1 MKAVYV
7 EYTNGK
13 DFDRYDAVT
22 NIEVHDTYILVSYLQ
37 AINLVSGVI
46 IPIDPNRIKKIDIF
60 TYSKA
65 EEENMINIMKNVSVE
80 EHFEGKKNDKS
91 KQQHNA

>member
-1 MKAVYV
+1 MKCVYI

-60 TYSKA
+60 KYSKA
-65 EEENMINIMKNVSVE
+65 ENEHLFNIMKNVSVE
-80 EHFEGKKNDKS
+80 EHYEGKENDK
-91 KQQHNA
+91 N

>member
-22 NIEVHDTYILVSYLQ
+22 NIEVHDTYILVSYLHD
-37 AINLVSGVI
+37 INLVSGVI
-46 IPIDPNRIKKIDIF
+46 ITIDPSRIKKIDIF
-60 TYSKA
+60 TYTKA
-65 EEENMINIMKNVSVE
+65 EEENVIQTMKNVSVE
-80 EHFEGKKNDKS
+80 EHFEGEIK
-91 KQQHNA
+91 

>member
-1 MKAVYV
+1 MKAIYV

-22 NIEVHDTYILVSYLQ
+22 NIEVHESYILVSYLQ

-46 IPIDPNRIKKIDIF
+46 ITIDPNRIKKIDIF
-60 TYSKA
+60 TYTKS
-65 EEENMINIMKNVSVE
+65 EEENLIQTMKNVSVE
-80 EHFEGKKNDKS
+80 EHFEEERK
-91 KQQHNA
+91 

>member
-22 NIEVHDTYILVSYLQ
+22 NIEVHDTYILVSYL
-37 AINLVSGVI
+37 
-46 IPIDPNRIKKIDIF
+46 
-60 TYSKA
+60 
-65 EEENMINIMKNVSVE
+65 
-80 EHFEGKKNDKS
+80 
-91 KQQHNA
+91 

>member
-1 MKAVYV
+1 MKCVYI

-22 NIEVHDTYILVSYLQ
+22 NVEVHDTYILVSYLY

-46 IPIDPNRIKKIDIF
+46 IPIDPQRIKKIDIL
-60 TYSKA
+60 TYTKA
-65 EEENMINIMKNVSVE
+65 EEENVIQTIKNVSVE
-80 EHFEGKKNDKS
+80 EHFEGERK
-91 KQQHNA
+91 

>member
-1 MKAVYV
+1 MKAIYI
-7 EYTNGK
+7 EYANGK

-46 IPIDPNRIKKIDIF
+46 IPIDPSRIKKIDIF
-60 TYSKA
+60 KYTKS
-65 EEENMINIMKNVSVE
+65 EEENVIQTMKNVSVE
-80 EHFEGKKNDKS
+80 EHFEGKKNDK
-91 KQQHNA
+91 N

>member
-22 NIEVHDTYILVSYLQ
+22 NIEVHDSYILVSYLQ
-37 AINLVSGVI
+37 SINLVSGVI
-46 IPIDPNRIKKIDIF
+46 ITIDPNRIKKIDIF
-60 TYSKA
+60 KYTKA
-65 EEENMINIMKNVSVE
+65 EEENVIQSMKNVSVE
-80 EHFEGKKNDKS
+80 EHFEGEKK
-91 KQQHNA
+91 

>member
-22 NIEVHDTYILVSYLQ
+22 NIEVHDSYILVSYLQ
-37 AINLVSGVI
+37 DINLISGVI
-46 IPIDPNRIKKIDIF
+46 ITIDPKRIKKIDIF
-60 TYSKA
+60 KYTKA
-65 EEENMINIMKNVSVE
+65 EEENVIQTMKNVSVK
-80 EHFEGKKNDKS
+80 EHFEGERK
-91 KQQHNA
+91 

>member
-46 IPIDPNRIKKIDIF
+46 IPIDPSRIKKIDIF
-60 TYSKA
+60 KYSKA
-65 EEENMINIMKNVSVE
+65 EEKHLINTMKNVSVE
-80 EHFEGKKNDKS
+80 EHFEGKKNDK
-91 KQQHNA
+91 N

>member
-22 NIEVHDTYILVSYLQ
+22 NIEVHDSYILVSYLQ
-37 AINLVSGVI
+37 DINLISGVI
-46 IPIDPNRIKKIDIF
+46 ITIDPKRIKKIDIF
-60 TYSKA
+60 KYTKA
-65 EEENMINIMKNVSVE
+65 EEENVIQTMKNVSVE
-80 EHFEGKKNDKS
+80 EHFEGERK
-91 KQQHNA
+91 

>member
-1 MKAVYV
+1 MKCVYI

-46 IPIDPNRIKKIDIF
+46 IPIDPSRIKKIDIF
-60 TYSKA
+60 KYSKA
-65 EEENMINIMKNVSVE
+65 EEKHLINTMKNVSVE
-80 EHFEGKKNDKS
+80 EHFEGKKNDK
-91 KQQHNA
+91 N

>member
-1 MKAVYV
+1 MKCVYI

-22 NIEVHDTYILVSYLQ
+22 NIEIRDTYVLIWYMHTMPGPVSQ
-37 AINLVSGVI
+37 VI

-60 TYSKA
+60 KYSKG
-65 EEENMINIMKNVSVE
+65 EEENVVNTMKNVRAEDHS
-80 EHFEGKKNDKS
+80 EGKEK
-91 KQQHNA
+91 

>member
-1 MKAVYV
+1 MKCVYI

-60 TYSKA
+60 KYSKA
-65 EEENMINIMKNVSVE
+65 EEENVITAMKNVSVE
-80 EHFEGKKNDKS
+80 EHFEGKKNDK
-91 KQQHNA
+91 N

>member
-1 MKAVYV
+1 MKCVYI

-60 TYSKA
+60 KYSKA
-65 EEENMINIMKNVSVE
+65 EKEHLFNIMKNVSVE
-80 EHFEGKKNDKS
+80 EHYEGKENDK
-91 KQQHNA
+91 N

>member
-37 AINLVSGVI
+37 YINLVNGVI
-46 IPIDPNRIKKIDIF
+46 ITIDPNRIKKIDIF
-60 TYSKA
+60 TYTKA
-65 EEENMINIMKNVSVE
+65 EKENVIQTIKNVSVE
-80 EHFEGKKNDKS
+80 EHFEGERK
-91 KQQHNA
+91 

>member
-1 MKAVYV
+1 MKCVYI

-37 AINLVSGVI
+37 AINLG
-46 IPIDPNRIKKIDIF
+46 
-60 TYSKA
+60 
-65 EEENMINIMKNVSVE
+65 
-80 EHFEGKKNDKS
+80 
-91 KQQHNA
+91 

>member
-1 MKAVYV
+1 MKAVYI
-7 EYTNGK
+7 EYANGK

-60 TYSKA
+60 KYTKS
-65 EEENMINIMKNVSVE
+65 EEENVIQTIKNVSVE
-80 EHFEGKKNDKS
+80 EHFEDKKNDK
-91 KQQHNA
+91 N

>member
-7 EYTNGK
+7 EYGDGK
-13 DFDRYDAVT
+13 EFDRYDAVT
-22 NIEVHDTYILVSYLQ
+22 HVEVHDTYILVSYLQ

-46 IPIDPNRIKKIDIF
+46 IPINPQRIKKIDIF
-60 TYSKA
+60 TYTKA
-65 EEENMINIMKNVSVE
+65 EEENVIQTM
-80 EHFEGKKNDKS
+80 KNDKS

>member
-22 NIEVHDTYILVSYLQ
+22 NVEVHDTYILVSYLY

-46 IPIDPNRIKKIDIF
+46 IPIDPQRIKKIDILAY
-60 TYSKA
+60 TKA
-65 EEENMINIMKNVSVE
+65 EEENVIQTIKNVSVE
-80 EHFEGKKNDKS
+80 EHFEGERK
-91 KQQHNA
+91 

>member
-1 MKAVYV
+1 MKAIYV

-22 NIEVHDTYILVSYLQ
+22 NIEVHESYILVSYLQ

-46 IPIDPNRIKKIDIF
+46 ITIDPNRIKKIDMF
-60 TYSKA
+60 TYTKA
-65 EEENMINIMKNVSVE
+65 EEENVIQTMKNVSVE
-80 EHFEGKKNDKS
+80 EQFEGEIK
-91 KQQHNA
+91 

>member
-22 NIEVHDTYILVSYLQ
+22 NIEVHDSYILVSYLQ
-37 AINLVSGVI
+37 DINLVSGVI
-46 IPIDPNRIKKIDIF
+46 ITIDPNRIKKIDIF
-60 TYSKA
+60 TYTKA
-65 EEENMINIMKNVSVE
+65 EEENVIQTMKNVSVE
-80 EHFEGKKNDKS
+80 EHFEGKKK
-91 KQQHNA
+91 

>member
-1 MKAVYV
+1 MKSVYV

-37 AINLVSGVI
+37 YINLVNGVI
-46 IPIDPNRIKKIDIF
+46 ITIDPNRIKKIDIF
-60 TYSKA
+60 TYTKA
-65 EEENMINIMKNVSVE
+65 EKENVIQTIKNVSVE
-80 EHFEGKKNDKS
+80 EHFEGERK
-91 KQQHNA
+91 

>member
-1 MKAVYV
+1 MKCVYI

-22 NIEVHDTYILVSYLQ
+22 NIEVHDTYILISYLQ

-46 IPIDPNRIKKIDIF
+46 IPIDPSRIKKIDIF
-60 TYSKA
+60 KYSKA
-65 EEENMINIMKNVSVE
+65 EEKHLINTMKNVSVE
-80 EHFEGKKNDKS
+80 EHFEGKKNDK
-91 KQQHNA
+91 N

>member
-22 NIEVHDTYILVSYLQ
+22 NIEVHDSYILVSYLQ
-37 AINLVSGVI
+37 SINLVSGVI
-46 IPIDPNRIKKIDIF
+46 ITIDPNRIKKIDIF
-60 TYSKA
+60 KYTKA
-65 EEENMINIMKNVSVE
+65 EEENVIQSMKNVSVE
-80 EHFEGKKNDKS
+80 EHFEGERK
-91 KQQHNA
+91 